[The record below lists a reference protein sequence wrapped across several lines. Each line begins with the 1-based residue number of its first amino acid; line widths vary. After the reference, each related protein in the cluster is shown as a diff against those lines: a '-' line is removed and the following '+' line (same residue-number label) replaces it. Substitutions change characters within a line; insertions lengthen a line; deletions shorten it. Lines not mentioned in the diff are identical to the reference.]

1 MTPRWPSILWVVRYG
16 QSAGNVARDAADAAG
31 DLRIALDHRDVDVPL
46 SRLGEEQSR
55 ALGEWFAEG
64 QEGCAASDRA
74 RKAPPSG
81 GAFPGSRGI
90 SLCAGSPPR
99 TLPGRQERM
108 KSSGDK
114 RIARLA
120 TQPGSS
126 RKNGTGNDA

>member
-16 QSAGNVARDAADAAG
+16 QSSGNVARDAADAAG

-64 QEGCAASDRA
+64 QEGCAASDPA

-81 GAFPGSRGI
+81 GAFPGPEAYRYALEAPLERSRV
-90 SLCAGSPPR
+90 
-99 TLPGRQERM
+99 
-108 KSSGDK
+108 
-114 RIARLA
+114 ARNA
-120 TQPGSS
+120 
-126 RKNGTGNDA
+126 